1 MSRGV
6 AVVIG
11 IILAASGTARAAD
24 RPPIESWGKPG
35 VGFDQYRADSV
46 ECAKSGYFRDVSQ
59 DEPAKRFVAGFG
71 AADNALNGGG
81 TAGSWIDAILR
92 TQPDRQK
99 RLLHAIQVGDVEQCL
114 TARGYSRFRLSAAE
128 VKMLKRYPGGSE
140 ARHRYLHQLAARSV
154 VAS

>member
-46 ECAKSGYFRDVSQ
+46 ACAKQGYFRDVSQ
-59 DEPAKRFVAGFG
+59 DEPAKRFIRGFET
-71 AADNALNGGG
+71 ADNGLNMPG
-81 TAGSWIDAILR
+81 APDIDAWIDSVQR
-92 TQPDRQK
+92 VKPDRQK
-99 RLLHAIQVGDVEQCL
+99 RLLHGIQVADVE
-114 TARGYSRFRLSAAE
+114 
-128 VKMLKRYPGGSE
+128 
-140 ARHRYLHQLAARSV
+140 
-154 VAS
+154 